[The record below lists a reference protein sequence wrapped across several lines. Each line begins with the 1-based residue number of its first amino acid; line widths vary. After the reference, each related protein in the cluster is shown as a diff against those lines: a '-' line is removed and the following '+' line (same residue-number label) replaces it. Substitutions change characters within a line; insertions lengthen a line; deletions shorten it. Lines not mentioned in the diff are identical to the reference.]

1 MTKEERFFENEGLI
15 YYMIDKF
22 NIPNTHMDYEDLVGE
37 GRLALWKAVVSYK
50 DNKDTAF
57 STYAC
62 NVIKNHL
69 SVYLNKKSV
78 RDNRIMYE
86 NSLSLDTMVG
96 DNNDTILEEI
106 IPGNKPLGDISL
118 RVYFDNLRKTAKTK
132 SVKIFFDFYD
142 GMTAEEITKKYKLKN
157 KLYCGQ
163 YVSAG
168 KKMLKER
175 IIKDF
180 EIKKGEGIW

>member
-1 MTKEERFFENEGLI
+1 MTKEERFFENEKLI

-22 NIPNTHMDYEDLVGE
+22 NIPNTHMEYEELVGE
-37 GRLALWKAVVSYK
+37 GRLALWKAVDSYK
-50 DNKDTAF
+50 ENKDAAF

-62 NVIKNHL
+62 NVLKNRM
-69 SVYLNKKSV
+69 SVYLNKKGV
-78 RDNRIMYE
+78 RDNKNMRE
-86 NSLSLDTMVG
+86 DSVPLDMIIG
-96 DNNDTILEEI
+96 DDNDTTLGDIT
-106 IPGNKPLGDISL
+106 PSNKPLGDVSL
-118 RVYFDNLRKTAKTK
+118 RVYLNDLRKNAKTK

-142 GMTAEEITKKYKLKN
+142 GMTAEEIAKKYKLRD

-175 IIKDF
+175 IAKDF
-180 EIKKGEGIW
+180 GVKKGESIW

>member
-1 MTKEERFFENEGLI
+1 MTKEERFFENERLI

-50 DNKDTAF
+50 ENKDTAF

-62 NVIKNHL
+62 NVIKNRM
-69 SVYLNKKSV
+69 SIYLNKKGV
-78 RDNRIMYE
+78 RDNRTMHE
-86 NSLSLDTMVG
+86 NGLPLDMIVG
-96 DNNDTILEEI
+96 DDNDTT
-106 IPGNKPLGDISL
+106 LGDITPCNKPSGDASL
-118 RVYFDNLRKTAKTK
+118 RIYFEDLRKNAKTK
-132 SVKIFFDFYD
+132 SVRIFFDFYD
-142 GMTAEEITKKYKLKN
+142 GMTAEEIAKKYKLKN

-163 YVSAG
+163 YVAAG

-175 IIKDF
+175 ITKDF